1 MLSIYKKKYSTP
13 TSEILELKTQG
24 MLCVST
30 QTETINALSGTLN
43 GYSKDNQVWY

>member
-1 MLSIYKKKYSTP
+1 MLSNYKKKYSTP

-30 QTETINALSGTLN
+30 KCSPLEERTDGGSWSG
-43 GYSKDNQVWY
+43 GDVWY